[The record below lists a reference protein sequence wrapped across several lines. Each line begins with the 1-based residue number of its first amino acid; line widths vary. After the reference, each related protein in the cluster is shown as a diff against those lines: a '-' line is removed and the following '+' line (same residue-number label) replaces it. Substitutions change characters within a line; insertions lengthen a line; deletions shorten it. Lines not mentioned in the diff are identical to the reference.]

1 MIRKVLPFK
10 NFPHRLFSVVAI
22 IALVAFLLTIKP
34 VAETV
39 KKLVEMLG
47 ITFPPME
54 IFKNA
59 AANILLVCLGY
70 FALVIAAAI
79 AIPIVKIAVTV
90 SAIAVVGYG
99 LYNLYKVFTGGTV
112 MNILPQNEPKQS
124 PAPSPKPSP
133 APSPKPAPKTNL
145 PLEERGYG
153 PVPLNRY

>member
-10 NFPHRLFSVVAI
+10 NFPHKLFSIVAV

-54 IFKNA
+54 IFRNA
-59 AANILLVCLGY
+59 AANILLVCVGY

-90 SAIAVVGYG
+90 AAVAVVGYG
-99 LYNLYKVFTGGTV
+99 LYNLYKTFTGGSV
-112 MNILPQNEPKQS
+112 KDILPDSYDMPEK
-124 PAPSPKPSP
+124 K
-133 APSPKPAPKTNL
+133 
-145 PLEERGYG
+145 
-153 PVPLNRY
+153 

>member
-10 NFPHRLFSVVAI
+10 NFPHRLFSIVAI

-99 LYNLYKVFTGGTV
+99 MYNLYKVFTGGTV
-112 MNILPQNEPKQS
+112 MNILPEGDPKPKQS
-124 PAPSPKPSP
+124 PRSAPSQD
-133 APSPKPAPKTNL
+133 PKPAPKTNL